1 MSASSPSASDL
12 DPGTDA
18 LLKERLRRALA
29 LQRNGELLQ
38 ARSLY
43 EEILAARPEHF
54 AALDLLGSLLRR
66 LGDAEPALGLIDRA
80 IVIRSNVAG
89 LHNNRGNAL
98 VDLKRHEEALAAF
111 DRALTLDPELPE
123 AHVGR
128 GNALRA
134 LKRLT
139 EAMRCYESAQRLRPD
154 YPEAHCNVGNVLL
167 DLRRYE
173 AAIGCYDRAIA
184 LKPELVEAHNNR
196 ANALKGAGRLEES
209 AESYE
214 RALALRPDYEFAAG
228 MMLHTRMLVCSWS
241 TLNERLADT
250 AARIARNEKVSP
262 LLPVLSLFDSPQLH
276 RQAARCW
283 ARSQHP
289 DSDALG
295 SLQPHEPSERIR
307 IGYFSADF
315 HSHPVAYLMA
325 GLLEAHDRRHFE
337 VFGFSFGPNA
347 DDPMQRR
354 MMAAVDRFIDV
365 RGRSDLEVARLAR
378 ELRIDIAIDLG
389 GYTQDARVGV
399 FSFRAAPVQVS
410 FLGFPGTLGA
420 PFMDYIVADDVVI
433 PPGSR
438 ALYDEKVVS
447 LPWFQ
452 PNDIAREVSD
462 RTFTRAE
469 FGLPDEAFVFCCF
482 NTHYKITPQVFDLWM
497 RIMRAVP
504 SGVLW
509 LRELST
515 AGVANLR
522 REAERRG
529 VSAQRLHF
537 APRLPEMA
545 DHLARQRLADL
556 FLDTVPYN
564 AHTTASDALWVGLPV
579 LTLAGCSYAARVGA
593 SLLEAVGLPEL
604 ITRSAVEYEAL
615 AIALAGDRERLAGLR
630 RRLLIGRDSAPLF
643 DTVRYAR
650 NLEAALDA
658 IHVRQRAGLPP
669 EFLQIGER

>member
-1 MSASSPSASDL
+1 M
-12 DPGTDA
+12 DA

-29 LQRNGELLQ
+29 LQRNGELVQ

-43 EEILAARPEHF
+43 EEILAARPGHF
-54 AALDLLGSLLRR
+54 AALNLLGSLSRR
-66 LGDAEPALGLIDRA
+66 LGDARSALGLVDRA
-80 IVIRSNVAG
+80 IAIDSNVAG

-128 GNALRA
+128 GNALRS
-134 LKRLT
+134 LKRLA
-139 EAMRCYESAQRLRPD
+139 EAMRCYETAQRLRPD
-154 YPEAHCNVGNVLL
+154 YPEAHCNSGNVLL

-173 AAIGCYDRAIA
+173 AAIDCYDRAIA
-184 LKPELVEAHNNR
+184 LKAELVEAHNNR

-209 AESYE
+209 VESYE

-228 MMLHTRMLVCSWS
+228 MMLHTRMLICSWS
-241 TLNERLADT
+241 NLNGRLAET
-250 AARIARNEKVSP
+250 AVRIARNEKVSP

-295 SLQPHEPSERIR
+295 SLQPHEPSGRIR

-315 HSHPVAYLMA
+315 RSHPVAYLMA
-325 GLLEAHDRRHFE
+325 GLLEAHDRRRFE
-337 VFGFSFGPNA
+337 VFGFSFGPDA
-347 DDPMQRR
+347 DDPMRRR
-354 MMAAVDRFIDV
+354 MTAAVDRFVDV

-389 GYTQDARVGV
+389 GYTQEARVGV

-433 PPGSR
+433 PPDSR

-452 PNDIAREVSD
+452 PNDTARAVSD

-469 FGLPDEAFVFCCF
+469 FGLPEEAFVFCCF

-537 APRLPEMA
+537 APLLPEMA

-604 ITRSAVEYEAL
+604 ITRSAAEYEAL

-630 RRLLIGRDSAPLF
+630 RRLLAGRDSAPLF
-643 DTVRYAR
+643 DTVRHAR
-650 NLEAALDA
+650 HLEAALDA
-658 IHVRQRAGLPP
+658 IHVRRRAGLPP
-669 EFLQIGER
+669 AFLQIGER